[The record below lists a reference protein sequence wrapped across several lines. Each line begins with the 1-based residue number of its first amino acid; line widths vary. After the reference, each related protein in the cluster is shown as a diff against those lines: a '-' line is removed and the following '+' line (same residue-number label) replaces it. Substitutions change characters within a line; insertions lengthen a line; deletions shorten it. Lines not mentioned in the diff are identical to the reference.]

1 MGRWEA
7 DTLVIDTT
15 NFIDSPAPS
24 GASRN
29 LHVVERI
36 SWIDADTLLYRFT
49 V

>member
-15 NFIDSPAPS
+15 NFNDSPAPS

-29 LHVVERI
+29 LYVVERI
-36 SWIDADTLLYRFT
+36 SRIDADTLLYRFT